1 MGRGGRELVRYGLGA
16 AAAFSVDAALLALQ
30 VELLHVHY
38 LVAATISFLAG
49 TAVVYWVS
57 IRYAFS
63 FRRLSDGPSEF
74 GIFAA
79 IGALGVLLNL
89 AGMYVSVEGL
99 HLHYL
104 IGKVLSAA
112 ITFVTNFGLRRL
124 LLFTP
129 SHRADPVTPPGGR
142 S

>member
-1 MGRGGRELVRYGLGA
+1 MGLSGRELVRYGLGA
-16 AAAFSVDAALLALQ
+16 AAAFAVDAALLALQ
-30 VELLHVHY
+30 VELLHIHY
-38 LVAATISFLAG
+38 LVAATFSFLAG

-63 FRRLSDGPSEF
+63 FRRLADGRSEF

-79 IGALGVLLNL
+79 IGALGVLVNL
-89 AGMYVSVEGL
+89 AGMYASVEGL

-104 IGKVLSAA
+104 VGKVLSAA
-112 ITFVTNFGLRRL
+112 ITFATNFGLRRL

-129 SHRADPVTPPGGR
+129 SHRRGAVAPPGSR